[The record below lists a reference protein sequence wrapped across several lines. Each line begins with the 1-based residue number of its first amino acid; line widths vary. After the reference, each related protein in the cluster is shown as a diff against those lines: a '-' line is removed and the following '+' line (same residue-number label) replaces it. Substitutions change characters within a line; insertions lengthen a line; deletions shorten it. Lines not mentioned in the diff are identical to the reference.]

1 MHNASES
8 QSRRNET
15 GVFIMKTKRKK
26 RTTKRERKGIYV
38 LPNLFTSASLF
49 GGFYAIIASIEGRFE
64 AAAIA
69 IVISCVFD
77 GLDGRIAR
85 ITRTTSLFG
94 KEYDSLSDL
103 VAFGVAPGI
112 LAFQW
117 ALQPFGRL
125 GWLAAFMYVICGA
138 LRLARFN
145 VQKNTL
151 DVNSFKG
158 LPIPSAA
165 CFIASAILLTSAL
178 NGIEKYKSILIIV
191 MIYTLSFLM
200 VSSVDYLNFKKF
212 DIRNQKPF
220 NVLVSIILIFLVIA
234 YRPKIMLFFIML
246 LYVLSGPVIT
256 LYRFHGKRAADK
268 DTMAAIPNAV
278 DREDLQALDNDK
290 TAR

>member
-1 MHNASES
+1 
-8 QSRRNET
+8 
-15 GVFIMKTKRKK
+15 MKRKRKK
-26 RTTKRERKGIYV
+26 RPTKRERKGIYI

-49 GGFYAIIASIEGRFE
+49 GGFYAIIASIQGRYE

-77 GLDGRIAR
+77 VLDGRIAR

-117 ALQPFGRL
+117 ALHSFGRL

-165 CFIASAILLTSAL
+165 CFIASTILLTSAI
-178 NGIEKYKSILIIV
+178 NGIEKYKSLLIIV

-234 YRPKIMLFFIML
+234 YRPKIMLFIIML
-246 LYVLSGPVIT
+246 LYILSGPVIT
-256 LYRFHGKRAADK
+256 LYRFHGKRAVDK
-268 DTMAAIPNAV
+268 GPMEAIPKVV
-278 DREDLQALDNDK
+278 DGEDLQALGNDK

>member
-1 MHNASES
+1 M
-8 QSRRNET
+8 
-15 GVFIMKTKRKK
+15 KRKRRK
-26 RTTKRERKGIYV
+26 RRTKKERKGIYV

-49 GGFYAIIASIEGRFE
+49 GGFYAIIASIQGRYE

-117 ALQPFGRL
+117 ALHSFGRL

-145 VQKNTL
+145 VQRNNL
-151 DVNSFKG
+151 DARAFKG

-165 CFIASAILLTSAL
+165 CFIASAVLLTSAL
-178 NGIEKYKSILIIV
+178 SGIEQYKSLFVII

-200 VSSVDYLNFKKF
+200 VSSLEYLNFKKF

-220 NVLVSIILIFLVIA
+220 NVLVAIILIFLVIA

-246 LYVLSGPVIT
+246 IYILSGPVLS
-256 LYRFHGKRAADK
+256 LYRFHGKRTGDK
-268 DTMAAIPNAV
+268 DLMEAVPNRV
-278 DREDLQALDNDK
+278 EGEDLGPLGHDE

>member
-1 MHNASES
+1 
-8 QSRRNET
+8 
-15 GVFIMKTKRKK
+15 MKRKRKK
-26 RTTKRERKGIYV
+26 RPTKKERKGIYI

-49 GGFYAIIASIEGRFE
+49 GGFYAIIASIQGRYE

-117 ALQPFGRL
+117 ALHSFGRL

-178 NGIEKYKSILIIV
+178 NGIEKYKPLLIIV

-234 YRPKIMLFFIML
+234 YRPKIMLFVIML
-246 LYVLSGPVIT
+246 VYVLSGPVIT
-256 LYRFHGKRAADK
+256 LYRFHGKRAVDK
-268 DTMAAIPNAV
+268 GPMETIPKVV
-278 DREDLQALDNDK
+278 DGEDLQALGNDK

>member
-1 MHNASES
+1 
-8 QSRRNET
+8 
-15 GVFIMKTKRKK
+15 MKRKRKK
-26 RTTKRERKGIYV
+26 RPTKRERKGIYV

-49 GGFYAIIASIEGRFE
+49 GGFYAIIASIQGRYE

-117 ALQPFGRL
+117 ALHSFGRL

-178 NGIEKYKSILIIV
+178 NGIEKYKSLLIIV

-220 NVLVSIILIFLVIA
+220 NVLVSIILICLVIA

-256 LYRFHGKRAADK
+256 LYRFHGKRAVDK
-268 DTMAAIPNAV
+268 GPVEAIPKAV
-278 DREDLQALDNDK
+278 DGEDLQALGNDK

>member
-1 MHNASES
+1 
-8 QSRRNET
+8 
-15 GVFIMKTKRKK
+15 MKSKRKK
-26 RTTKRERKGIYV
+26 RRGKKERKGIYV
-38 LPNLFTSASLF
+38 IPNLFTSASLF
-49 GGFYAIIASIEGRFE
+49 GGFYAVIASIQGRFE

-112 LAFQW
+112 LAFEW
-117 ALQPFGRL
+117 ALESFGRL

-145 VQKNTL
+145 VQKNSL
-151 DVNSFKG
+151 DANYFKG
-158 LPIPSAA
+158 LPIPAAA
-165 CFIASAILLTSAL
+165 CFIASLILFTSAL
-178 NGIEKYKSILIIV
+178 EGIEKNKSLLIIV

-220 NVLVSIILIFLVIA
+220 NMLVSIILVLLVIA
-234 YRPKIMLFFIML
+234 YRPKIMLFFIIL

-256 LYRFHGKRAADK
+256 LFRIHGRRSLAKAALQ
-268 DTMAAIPNAV
+268 AV
-278 DREDLQALDNDK
+278 SHGVDDEDLSVLGNDK
-290 TAR
+290 TVR